1 MIYRS
6 NSSHCSIECFSKK
19 HLEVSDVGVAVGG
32 GVGGGGGGGGVGGG
46 AIGGGWGGGGGGVCG
61 RVFVVA

>member
-1 MIYRS
+1 MIYRC
-6 NSSHCSIECFSKK
+6 NSSHCSIECFSKN
-19 HLEVSDVGVAVGG
+19 HLEDSDGGVAVGG

-46 AIGGGWGGGGGGVCG
+46 AISGGWGGGGGGVCG